1 MPQMR
6 ERKSLQAVDDR
17 QAGARQRVQRTSS
30 STSSSTSNISSNS
43 SIPRFADA
51 SQLAR
56 LETAYLL
63 WGTQRFRLAP
73 LESLRRWPHE

>member
-1 MPQMR
+1 MQSDK
-6 ERKSLQAVDDR
+6 EKGLQAVGSS
-17 QAGARQRVQRTSS
+17 QAGAWQRAR
-30 STSSSTSNISSNS
+30 SSNN
-43 SIPRFADA
+43 IPRLSAS

-56 LETAYLL
+56 LETAYLR